1 MSYHK
6 DPEVNKAIIRLLD
19 TLCSWERN
27 TGRRSTL
34 LLIPHNDDEEMIMAQ
49 DGKPVDSYMITP
61 EHLLEIAELERERSP

>member
-1 MSYHK
+1 
-6 DPEVNKAIIRLLD
+6 
-19 TLCSWERN
+19 
-27 TGRRSTL
+27 